1 MKIPNRDYHLDVGD
15 LSDIEKWNAPLAGV
29 AAIFAT
35 TRIRRRCTEPILG
48 QVVILT
54 GSWTILE

>member
-48 QVVILT
+48 RL
-54 GSWTILE
+54 